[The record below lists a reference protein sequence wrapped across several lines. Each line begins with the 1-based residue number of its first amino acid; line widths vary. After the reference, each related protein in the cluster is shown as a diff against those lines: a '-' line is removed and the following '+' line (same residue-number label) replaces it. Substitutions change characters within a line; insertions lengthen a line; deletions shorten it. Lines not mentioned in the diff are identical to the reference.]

1 MLKALEILETLAS
14 LSASLCQLINIARW
28 YILLIEIRSGCR
40 IELKPLRMIRIIL
53 ILLSLTFVVI
63 YAGELTVKIIE
74 LELSSTNQQNSYW
87 YVGLCMDEIPNIL
100 IITGYLW
107 VWNMM
112 SKTFKELIRE
122 SFID

>member
-1 MLKALEILETLAS
+1 M
-14 LSASLCQLINIARW
+14 
-28 YILLIEIRSGCR
+28 IEIRSGCR